1 MRPDNRYAHRSLAQ
15 LVMAKT
21 VLVVVCRRCKHE
33 TVLYPIDF
41 IPRFGRDYLAINLR
55 PRLRCT
61 ACRSIGIAHMQEAV
75 R

>member
-1 MRPDNRYAHRSLAQ
+1 MRPDNQYAHRSLAQ
-15 LVMAKT
+15 LVIAKT

-55 PRLRCT
+55 TRLRCSSCRGYGT
-61 ACRSIGIAHMQEAV
+61 ANLHEAS